1 MSDIRR
7 VQNSEHRDR
16 ESPVNVNSKRDD
28 QKHQI
33 QVFYIITVSCC
44 VSCSLLSFS
53 SLLLSLCAMVHDV
66 GVILRLKS
74 ASELEFQ
81 TVTISFWLASLADP
95 PSGVITVI
103 SGGGD
108 KLEPTYQL
116 VANLEQRRMFQT
128 LSQGNWSSLLKRIH
142 TNIRV
147 PTRIT
152 LEVMCYHHHQQQ
164 HFTWVATWPRTY
176 FTSLRSACPSIKWKH
191 WTWPCPPCKEK

>member
-1 MSDIRR
+1 MPDIRR

-53 SLLLSLCAMVHDV
+53 RLLLSLCVMVHDV
-66 GVILRLKS
+66 GVVLWLKS

-95 PSGVITVI
+95 PSGVITVL

-108 KLEPTYQL
+108 HLEP
-116 VANLEQRRMFQT
+116 
-128 LSQGNWSSLLKRIH
+128 
-142 TNIRV
+142 
-147 PTRIT
+147 
-152 LEVMCYHHHQQQ
+152 
-164 HFTWVATWPRTY
+164 
-176 FTSLRSACPSIKWKH
+176 
-191 WTWPCPPCKEK
+191 

>member
-1 MSDIRR
+1 MSAIRR

-33 QVFYIITVSCC
+33 QVFCVITVSCC
-44 VSCSLLSFS
+44 VACSLLPFS
-53 SLLLSLCAMVHDV
+53 SLLSLCAMVHAV
-66 GVILRLKS
+66 EVVLRLKS

-81 TVTISFWLASLADP
+81 TVTIRFWLASLADP

-116 VANLEQRRMFQT
+116 VANLKQRRMFQT
-128 LSQGNWSSLLKRIH
+128 LSQGN
-142 TNIRV
+142 
-147 PTRIT
+147 
-152 LEVMCYHHHQQQ
+152 
-164 HFTWVATWPRTY
+164 
-176 FTSLRSACPSIKWKH
+176 
-191 WTWPCPPCKEK
+191 